1 VLREFYVHGVA
12 IFKVVKKRGK
22 KGEWSYKQDS
32 RFNRRIH
39 TLTTMKLSGPAAETL
54 RT

>member
-12 IFKVVKKRGK
+12 IIKVVKKRGK